1 MTHRRAPRAIA
12 LAVLAAVSVAGT
24 AYAITSEIGDTFVS
38 ATASLQPRELPKSG
52 GAPVTLSSI
61 TRIGTKDGSP
71 PPTLKTIVFLIDKHG
86 SIDTR
91 GLPTCSV
98 AKLADTT
105 PGQARKRCAG
115 ALVGE
120 GTGKAEVRLPGQ
132 APVKISSPLSLFNGP
147 PAGGEP
153 TLIAHA
159 YETVPAPKTLLV
171 PIAIEKV
178 KHGRYGYRAEIEL
191 PPIAEGYGAPTL
203 AEASLGATRK
213 RSGKTVGYLDA
224 YCSGGRLQVYGT
236 LTFTNGD
243 RFPTT
248 LTSPCHTAG

>member
-1 MTHRRAPRAIA
+1 MRRRAPRTIA
-12 LAVLAAVSVAGT
+12 LAALAALMAAGT
-24 AYAITSEIGDTFVS
+24 AYAITSEIGNTFVS
-38 ATASLQPRELPKSG
+38 ATASLQPRVLPKKG

-61 TRIGTKDGSP
+61 TRIGTKDGSA
-71 PPTLKTIVFLIDKHG
+71 PPTLKSIVFLVDKHG

-91 GLPTCSV
+91 GLPTCTL

-105 PGQARKRCAG
+105 PSQARERCAR

-120 GTGKAEVRLPGQ
+120 GTGKAEVRLPGK
-132 APVKISSPLSLFNGP
+132 APVQITSPLSLFNGP
-147 PAGGEP
+147 PAGGKP

-159 YETVPAPKTLLV
+159 YETVPVAKTLLV
-171 PIAIEKV
+171 PIALEKV

-191 PPIAEGYGAPTL
+191 PPVAEGYGAPTL

-213 RSGKTVGYLDA
+213 RGGKTVGYLDA

-248 LTSPCHTAG
+248 LTSPCHTAR